1 MDKKTLFCHVCG
13 KESTPYPLCPD
24 CFKLRDDGKII
35 KCDKCGVWHLKWS
48 VCNCLTN
55 HTHKE
60 ASSPDPRK
68 TTTCLICK
76 QYSYGEHFCE
86 DCASRYRD
94 RSFDM
99 RIKNL
104 AFEKIVDEWGNLD
117 MHCINGHCVR
127 SRAEKIIA
135 DFFFENRIRYI
146 YEKPIYYKDE
156 AGEEK
161 ELRPD
166 FFLPDFDTYI
176 EYNELKG
183 IDYLKKKRYAIAQ
196 YRKYGLKLRIVTNK
210 GLLNLSKTFKK
221 FLTIN

>member
-1 MDKKTLFCHVCG
+1 
-13 KESTPYPLCPD
+13 
-24 CFKLRDDGKII
+24 
-35 KCDKCGVWHLKWS
+35 
-48 VCNCLTN
+48 
-55 HTHKE
+55 
-60 ASSPDPRK
+60 
-68 TTTCLICK
+68 
-76 QYSYGEHFCE
+76 
-86 DCASRYRD
+86 
-94 RSFDM
+94 M